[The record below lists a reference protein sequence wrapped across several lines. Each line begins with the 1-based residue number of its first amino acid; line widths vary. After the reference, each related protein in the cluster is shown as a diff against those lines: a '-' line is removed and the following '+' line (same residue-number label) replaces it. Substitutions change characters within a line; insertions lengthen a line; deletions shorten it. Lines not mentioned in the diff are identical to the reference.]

1 MRGTRIQRIRVSA
14 DVPVNVKNLTFVD
27 TASVTWA
34 VTLDPATEAAELS
47 ATASGGGGGGTSDHA
62 LLSHL
67 SWSSSGHTGTANH
80 VAGFNGSGA
89 ATYYNGADIVGFV
102 ATHAGDLVY
111 GDGAGSSTR
120 LPIGTANRILLST
133 GTAPSWATPSD
144 VRAAL
149 DLEVGVDVQAYDAD
163 LTALAGLGNG
173 LPYRSGGTWGAYSLG
188 TGLQVSGSSIQLD
201 PTVYQPLDSDLTALA
216 ALSSTGLI
224 ARTGSGTV
232 SARSVAVGSGLLIA
246 NGDGVS
252 GNPTITLD
260 ATAPSPAVAVTRMV
274 RAQPVSNT
282 VQWDGDT
289 GFTTGVGATLTQ
301 YLTDTLVGIQ
311 AAILNANSNWP
322 VRTNVANYRIGHKGT
337 LKVRFRSDSGG
348 TSNHRW
354 WIGYQVSAGT
364 GSTPSG
370 QGCGLNYDPAISA
383 NWQAYAYDGTTITRT
398 DTGLAYASS
407 TQYYAQV
414 RTDGSGV
421 YVKVWVAGTSEP
433 SETSHTTNLPAA
445 STNMYQQ
452 TVCFRTAA
460 GTTTIVFFGQQ
471 YAAEILNA

>member
-1 MRGTRIQRIRVSA
+1 MSFQSAISWLRNFTLSVKGQFRVSPNDGQA
-14 DVPVNVKNLTFVD
+14 RIYTTSEQVLENQGNKSAANGYASLNSSGYVPVGELGSGATGGGSRFLAD
-27 TASVTWA
+27 DYTWKA
-34 VTLDPATEAAELS
+34 
-47 ATASGGGGGGTSDHA
+47 GGGGGGTTDHTALSNLLWTDSD
-62 LLSHL
+62 
-67 SWSSSGHTGTANH
+67 HTGTANRI
-80 VAGFNGSGA
+80 AAFDGSG
-89 ATYYNGADIVGFV
+89 N
-102 ATHAGDLVY
+102 
-111 GDGAGSSTR
+111 
-120 LPIGTANRILLST
+120 ANYLQ
-133 GTAPSWATPSD
+133 
-144 VRAAL
+144 
-149 DLEVGVDVQAYDAD
+149 VGVDVQAYDAD
-163 LTALAGLGNG
+163 LTALAALGDG
-173 LPYRSGGTWGAYSLG
+173 LPYRTGGTWGAYSLG
-188 TGLQVSGSSIQLD
+188 TGLQTSGSSIRLD
-201 PTVYQPLDSDLTALA
+201 PTVYQPLDADLTALA

-232 SARSVAVGSGLLIA
+232 AARSVAVGSGLLVA

-252 GNPTITLD
+252 GDPTITLD

-274 RAQPVSNT
+274 RAQPVNNT

-301 YLTDTLVGIQ
+301 YLTDTLVGVQ

-322 VRTNVANYRIGHKGT
+322 IRTNVANYRIGHKGT
-337 LKVRFRSDSGG
+337 FKVRFRSDSGG
-348 TSNHRW
+348 TSSHRW

-398 DTGLAYASS
+398 DTGVAYASS

-414 RTDGSGV
+414 RTDASGV
-421 YVKVWVAGTSEP
+421 YVKVWVAGSTEP
-433 SETSHTTNLPAA
+433 AETSHTTNMPAA
-445 STNMYQQ
+445 STNMWQQ

>member
-1 MRGTRIQRIRVSA
+1 MPQPRLRISDGTDTYYTNFLQVGSG
-14 DVPVNVKNLTFVD
+14 LTL
-27 TASVTWA
+27 TVTGTIP
-34 VTLDPATEAAELS
+34 TL
-47 ATASGGGGGGTSDHA
+47 TASGGGGGGGTSNHA
-62 LLSHL
+62 ALTHL
-67 SWSSSGHTGTANH
+67 SWSSSAHTGTANRI
-80 VAGFNGSGA
+80 AAFDGSGNA
-89 ATYYNGADIVGFV
+89 SY
-102 ATHAGDLVY
+102 LQ
-111 GDGAGSSTR
+111 
-120 LPIGTANRILLST
+120 
-133 GTAPSWATPSD
+133 
-144 VRAAL
+144 
-149 DLEVGVDVQAYDAD
+149 VGVDVQAYDAG
-163 LTALAGLGNG
+163 LTALAALGNG
-173 LPYRSGGTWGAYSLG
+173 LPYRTGGTWGAYSLG
-188 TGLQVSGSSIQLD
+188 TGLQTSGSSIRLD
-201 PTVYQPLDSDLTALA
+201 PTVYQPLDTDLTALA

-232 SARSVAVGSGLLIA
+232 ATRSVAVGSGLLVV

-252 GNPTITLD
+252 GDPTITLD

-301 YLTDTLVGIQ
+301 YLTDTLVGVQ

-322 VRTNVANYRIGHKGT
+322 IRTNVANYRIGHKGT

-398 DTGLAYASS
+398 DTGVAYASS

-414 RTDGSGV
+414 RTDSSGV
-421 YVKVWVAGTSEP
+421 YVKVWVAGGTEP
-433 SETSHTTNLPAA
+433 AETSHTTNMPAA

-460 GTTTIVFFGQQ
+460 GTTTVVFFGQQ